1 MMFLCGCQV
10 HSDKIGT
17 ALYNEEFSKAQEIII
32 IPANTF
38 SIIQKLT
45 KEEEISHFIEILD
58 IEHWELKTLPKGT
71 ELMGTFEFSQKKQL
85 NLENVQQIEN
95 CILFVKYVVIKEIPY
110 ITLEM
115 VGCEMT
121 FEVPNTTME
130 YLTEYFVFKNE
141 LLILK

>member
-17 ALYNEEFSKAQEIII
+17 APYNEEFSKAQEIII
-32 IPANTF
+32 IPANTS

-71 ELMGTFEFSQKKQL
+71 ELMGTFEFSQKETIKFGERAANREL
-85 NLENVQQIEN
+85 YSVCKI
-95 CILFVKYVVIKEIPY
+95 CCYKEIPY

-115 VGCEMT
+115 AGCEMT

-130 YLTEYFVFKNE
+130 YLTEYFV
-141 LLILK
+141 LK